1 MYVIIEHILL
11 CYTTAISIASV
22 PFIAQHG
29 FAISNTQKKLFVDED
44 IKLNS
49 TVFHWPEHIQTVFEL
64 SQTRILNRREHAEE
78 ETKKKVAAF
87 EDRLNEYQ
95 KEVDSFRKKE
105 VRECKTYRCIDSYF
119 SYLQTNRL

>member
-1 MYVIIEHILL
+1 M
-11 CYTTAISIASV
+11 
-22 PFIAQHG
+22 
-29 FAISNTQKKLFVDED
+29 
-44 IKLNS
+44 
-49 TVFHWPEHIQTVFEL
+49 FHWPEHIQTVFEL

-105 VRECKTYRCIDSYF
+105 VGIVAILYLENRNRNDSF
-119 SYLQTNRL
+119 